1 MTPPTCRAL
10 GRALRRSPAPTSTPA
25 QPEPQR
31 SPSRRC
37 RGGAGRRTSRPEDAE
52 RRARAPWAAWL
63 IFDRGES
70 YRRCVPH
77 RPSGAEPS
85 RETDFRKPFS
95 VVALSLSWLARS
107 SARSGFGPRSSRERQ
122 RYAAAPAGARAPRA
136 ARHPAPDARSQRAAC
151 LAKTCPNEKSPRPG
165 RWCDHRPAGTRPSP
179 DQKPRGAGAA
189 PGTATGSR
197 VLRQQ
202 VALYDRVIDRA
213 MRGSAK
219 RQRERLRRVESRPS

>member
-107 SARSGFGPRSSRERQ
+107 SARSGFGPRVV
-122 RYAAAPAGARAPRA
+122 A
-136 ARHPAPDARSQRAAC
+136 
-151 LAKTCPNEKSPRPG
+151 EKDSGTLP
-165 RWCDHRPAGTRPSP
+165 HRPARERHAQLGIPLRMPVRSGPPAWQRPARTRNHP
-179 DQKPRGAGAA
+179 DRGAGVTIG
-189 PGTATGSR
+189 PR
-197 VLRQQ
+197 VLGPAPTRNLAVQALPPERQQ
-202 VALYDRVIDRA
+202 ALGCCA
-213 MRGSAK
+213 
-219 RQRERLRRVESRPS
+219 SRSPSMTG

>member
-107 SARSGFGPRSSRERQ
+107 SARSGFGPRVV
-122 RYAAAPAGARAPRA
+122 A
-136 ARHPAPDARSQRAAC
+136 
-151 LAKTCPNEKSPRPG
+151 EKDSGTLP
-165 RWCDHRPAGTRPSP
+165 HRPARERHAQLGIPLRMPVRSGPPAWPRARTCPPSR
-179 DQKPRGAGAA
+179 KLRS
-189 PGTATGSR
+189 TNSR
-197 VLRQQ
+197 
-202 VALYDRVIDRA
+202 RA
-213 MRGSAK
+213 SPRGSATICPH
-219 RQRERLRRVESRPS
+219 RSTGC